1 MIDITVALEELK
13 SIVNQNINEYLI
25 PEQMGN
31 TIRVGYMVIRQS
43 KNVGYLVFD
52 SRKQMQ
58 VANTYSKYAALAFAK
73 SYMLGKDTKKILFL
87 DKQIE
92 KNETDIIF
100 FQNTIETS
108 NSDIRKSIAVDRKT
122 NCELI
127 ADSAKQQLEFFLF
140 DK

>member
-13 SIVNQNINEYLI
+13 SIVNQNINDYLI
-25 PEQMGN
+25 PEQQGN
-31 TIRVGYMVIRQS
+31 TVRIGFMIIRQS
-43 KNVGYLVFD
+43 KNVGYLIFD
-52 SRKQMQ
+52 SRKQTQ

-100 FQNTIETS
+100 FQNTIEHTD
-108 NSDIRKSIAVDRKT
+108 NNIRKSIAVDRKT

-127 ADSAKQQLEFFLF
+127 ADSAKQQLEFLLF